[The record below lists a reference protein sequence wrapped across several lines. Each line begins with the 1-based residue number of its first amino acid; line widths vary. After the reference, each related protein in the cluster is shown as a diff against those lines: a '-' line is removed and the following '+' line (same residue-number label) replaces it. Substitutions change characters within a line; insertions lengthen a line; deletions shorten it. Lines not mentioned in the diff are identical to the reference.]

1 MEIVYHENMQSY
13 NRSISHYGD
22 NRTGIG
28 EGDDEVLSI
37 DFAKVDPNTFT
48 IAVIINSFKGNS
60 MNFVLNA
67 FIRLYDT
74 QKPIGVHILNNCPDC
89 VGLCMGLLRK
99 DTDGVWYFC
108 ATKDIVSGIVCTQSV
123 NDVKYL
129 LDKYPLKI

>member
-1 MEIVYHENMQSY
+1 MQSY
-13 NRSISHYGD
+13 NRSIIHYGD

-99 DTDGVWYFC
+99 DDKGIWYFC
-108 ATKDIVSGIVCTQSV
+108 AIKEIVSGIVCTQSV
-123 NDVKYL
+123 NDVRYL